1 MSALDL
7 RPILLEYPRAN
18 KVISPRQSGDVRTGA
33 RRTRML
39 QRRLTAWTR
48 NTSAGPRFGLFPIPL
63 ETQVIRE
70 MAAMKQVSHGSR

>member
-1 MSALDL
+1 MWALDL
-7 RPILLEYPRAN
+7 QPILLEYPRAN

-33 RRTRML
+33 RRKRML

-48 NTSAGPRFGLFPIPL
+48 HTSAGPRFGLFPIPL

-70 MAAMKQVSHGSR
+70 VAATEQVSHGSG